1 MPDQDP
7 SDQAA
12 PDQASSE
19 HASSDRVAI
28 LRARAR
34 VAAERALTLPG
45 AALSMRIVRDVVTAG
60 LSDRAM
66 TLSAQAFTS
75 VLPIVILLTTI
86 PVGRRFLDKA
96 FDGFGVDPSR
106 VSIPAAQT
114 DAALGAFGVIGAL
127 MVIAGATSLS
137 RALGRMFTD
146 TWRVDRLPATGWWRW
161 VVVIFVL
168 PVAVIAQGLIVPLHR
183 ISLSGVRV
191 NGFGLIGV
199 ILEFLG
205 TFVVWWVTWMV
216 IPRLLVS
223 RQVPMRLLAVYGALT
238 SLLVTALLAG
248 SRVVLPTIL
257 SDTLAHYGTLG
268 LVFVSIS
275 WLFLYAA
282 ALVISATLVHTVV
295 VDDGVLGRRLAR
307 ITGVPT
313 ADRRQRTSIGA

>member
-1 MPDQDP
+1 MPDQAP

-12 PDQASSE
+12 PDQAPSE
-19 HASSDRVAI
+19 HAPSGRVAI

-34 VAAERALTLPG
+34 VAADRAMTLPG

-66 TLSAQAFTS
+66 TLAAQAFTS

-114 DAALGAFGVIGAL
+114 DATLGAFGVIGAL

-146 TWRVDRLPATGWWRW
+146 TWHVNRLPATGWWRW

-168 PVAVIAQGLIVPLHR
+168 PIAVIMQGLIVPLHR
-183 ISLSGVRV
+183 ISLSGVRL
-191 NGFGLIGV
+191 NGFGIAGV
-199 ILEFLG
+199 ILEFVG
-205 TFVVWWVTWMV
+205 TFAVWWITWIV

-223 RQVPMRLLAVYGALT
+223 RQVPMRLLAVNAALT
-238 SLLVTALLAG
+238 SLLITVLMVG
-248 SRVVLPTIL
+248 SRVVLPAIM

-268 LVFVSIS
+268 LVFVAIS

-282 ALVISATLVHTVV
+282 VLVVSATLVHTVV
-295 VDDGVLGRRLAR
+295 VDDGALGRRLAR
-307 ITGVPT
+307 ITGVP
-313 ADRRQRTSIGA
+313 AAEPRQRISIGA